1 MSPSTA
7 SPLPPEPELA
17 QRLRAALETSRDSYI
32 ALQARFNSTGE
43 VDDFIFLDLNAAAE
57 RQSGLTRD
65 QLIGR
70 RVTELF
76 PGSHSPDHFG
86 KFVQVF
92 ISGEP
97 IIDQIQ
103 YRVTAETGWY
113 RRQII
118 PLPDGVAI
126 FNFNI
131 RELVETQNALR
142 ESEERYRIIT
152 ESISEIAYSFRVNPD
167 RSIEREWEVG
177 SYERI
182 TGYQPEERDALGTL
196 AFFYPED
203 HALVRQHLD
212 ETIDGIASVHD
223 YLVPTRSGAER
234 WVRIHR
240 YPIRDEKDG
249 RIIRFYGV
257 AQDIDAEKR
266 AELAAIERE
275 KLQIALDKERELN
288 SVRINLMRTISHEF
302 RIPLTMIAL
311 SLDILER
318 YQRQIPSDQQVQ
330 RFAIIREQIAKIT
343 SMLDDISL
351 VLRGIDQF
359 IAFRPVPIDLDALC
373 RELIAQFGQTISS
386 HHRITFNAKGSFE
399 DVRLDSALVQRI
411 ITNLLTNAIKY
422 SAPDTEIHLE
432 LWWEGDKIML
442 QVTDQGI
449 GIPESDIDRIFD
461 PFHRASNVGEIIGTG
476 LGLNIVRNCVELHN
490 GAITVRSIQGAGT
503 SFIVSFPQKF
513 SSPDD
518 EPVNSAP

>member
-1 MSPSTA
+1 MPSD
-7 SPLPPEPELA
+7 PELA
-17 QRLRAALETSRDSYI
+17 LRLRAALETSLDSYI
-32 ALQARFNSTGE
+32 ALQAHFNSNGE
-43 VDDFIFLDLNAAAE
+43 LDDFTFLDLNAAAE

-70 RVTELF
+70 TLYELF
-76 PGSHSPDHFG
+76 PGSRSADHFG
-86 KFVQVF
+86 KFREVF
-92 ISGEP
+92 ISGKL

-103 YRVTAETGWY
+103 YTVTAETGWF

-118 PLPDGVAI
+118 PLPDGVAV

-131 RELVETQNALR
+131 RELIETQNALR
-142 ESEERYRIIT
+142 KSEERYDIIIK
-152 ESISEIAYSFRVNPD
+152 SISEITYSYRVNPD

-182 TGYQPEERDALGTL
+182 TGFQPGERDTLGQL
-196 AFFYPED
+196 SFFRPED
-203 HALVRQHLD
+203 HALVKQHL
-212 ETIDGIASVHD
+212 EEIIDGIASIHD

-234 WVRIHR
+234 WVRIYR
-240 YPIRDEKDG
+240 YPIWDEQEG
-249 RIIRFYGV
+249 RVVRFYGV

-288 SVRINLMRTISHEF
+288 NIRINLMRTISHEF

-318 YQRQIPSDQQVQ
+318 YQLQVPSDQQAQ

-359 IAFRPVPIDLDALC
+359 IAFRPVPIDLDGLC
-373 RELIAQFGQTISS
+373 RELIAQIRQTIGSR
-386 HHRITFNAKGSFE
+386 HRIVYTPRGDFHR
-399 DVRLDSALVQRI
+399 VLLDATLVQRI

-422 SAPDTEIHLE
+422 SPADTEIHLE
-432 LWWEGDKIML
+432 LWWESDKIML
-442 QVTDQGI
+442 QVADQGI
-449 GIPESDIDRIFD
+449 GIPESDIDRIFE

-490 GAITVRSIQGAGT
+490 GAITVRSIQGVGT
-503 SFIVSFPQKF
+503 SFVVSFPQKF
-513 SSPDD
+513 TPLDD
-518 EPVNSAP
+518 EPVDSAP